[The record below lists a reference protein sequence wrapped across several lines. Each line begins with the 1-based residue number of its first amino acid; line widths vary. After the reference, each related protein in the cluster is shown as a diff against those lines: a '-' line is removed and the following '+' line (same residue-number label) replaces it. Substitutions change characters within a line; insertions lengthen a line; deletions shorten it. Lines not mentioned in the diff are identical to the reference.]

1 MQKSLMRKLAALMAK
16 YREEGAKLMH
26 YQKGETS
33 VLKNKS
39 NYYSAFLQQHWVKQ
53 RSYWKTYLI
62 V

>member
-1 MQKSLMRKLAALMAK
+1 MRKLAALMAK

-39 NYYSAFLQQHWVKQ
+39 NYYSAFLQQH
-53 RSYWKTYLI
+53 
-62 V
+62 